1 MQIFCGCM
9 DVANAAN
16 AENEIWSSE
25 KDWQNIKTLKII
37 YKSYNCNKRKN
48 WWNRLEWLC
57 VCVYYHTA
65 KWILGG

>member
-1 MQIFCGCM
+1 M

-25 KDWQNIKTLKII
+25 KDWQSTKTLKII
-37 YKSYNCNKRKN
+37 YKSYNCTLEMKGKIGEID
-48 WWNRLEWLC
+48 WNDC